1 MAFTGIYRSETEN
14 ITRYEYDEAGL
25 ILSRTDSLNHKLKY
39 KWDRLGRLARLIN
52 ENGASYQFFMTLVRI

>member
-25 ILSRTDSLNHKLKY
+25 ILSRTDSLNLKLKY

-52 ENGASYQFFMTLVRI
+52 ELVQVINFL